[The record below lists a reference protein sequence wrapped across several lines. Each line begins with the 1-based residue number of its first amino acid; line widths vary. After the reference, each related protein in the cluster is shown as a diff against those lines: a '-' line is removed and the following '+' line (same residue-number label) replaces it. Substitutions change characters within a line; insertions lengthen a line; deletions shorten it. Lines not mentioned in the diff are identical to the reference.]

1 MKEKILEVL
10 QTDTKARSF
19 EEWASYFGLSSSKEL
34 SALEASFRELEE
46 EYEVVLSKKK
56 KYMLAAAKGIYKGK
70 IVTTRN
76 GRGYLDFDDR
86 ESIAIARKDLQGAMN
101 QDLVLVQESMTT
113 GNGKVLKILEH
124 ATTQLTGT
132 IMGKRLPSK
141 FIPDRTDISL
151 PVRIINDKE
160 FSYPHLMK
168 VQVEIT
174 EYHDKYLLAKIE
186 RILGKKGDA
195 KTEIFATLLENGVRT
210 EFPDEVLEEAKSM
223 PKEVKTEAI
232 GIRRDLRNQLLVTID
247 GADAKDL
254 DDAVS
259 IEKIED
265 YYRLGVHIADVSYYV
280 KEGSPLDLEAYERGT
295 STYVADRVVP
305 MLPTE
310 LSNGIC
316 SLLSNKERYAVSCV
330 MDIDAKGE
338 IIRYE
343 LYPSLIKTHA
353 QMTYDSVNKILNG
366 NKKENQRY
374 EHLITFFTTMKELAD
389 ILHQKREACGSID
402 FEKDEAKI
410 IVDENGVAVDIQLR
424 KRDVAEGIIEE
435 FMVCANECVARH
447 MHWLQ
452 YPFLYR
458 IHEKPSVER
467 IREFAGL
474 SSSLGYPLKGNPAD
488 IHASSLQKILKS
500 ARGKEVYPVLSS
512 RMLRAM
518 QKARYAADCLGHF
531 GLGLSDYTHFTS
543 PIRRYPDLIVHRMLY
558 KYVFTTPELDAMEAD
573 AVKMV
578 DYAKQSSLRE
588 RVSINAERDVEDMK
602 MAEYMK
608 QRIGREY
615 EGMISAILS
624 QGFFVQLENTIEGF
638 VSLES
643 LSDDYYIVSEDQFSM
658 VGRRTKQI
666 YRLGDKV
673 RIKVTNA
680 DIQSRHID
688 FSLIQK
694 KSAVN
699 RKRK

>member
-1 MKEKILEVL
+1 MREKILEVMQSEPKIRTL
-10 QTDTKARSF
+10 
-19 EEWASYFGLSSSKEL
+19 EEWASYFDLSSPKDL
-34 SALEASFRELEE
+34 SLLESSFRELEAD
-46 EYEVVLSKKK
+46 YEVVLSKKK
-56 KYMLAAAKGIYKGK
+56 KYVLASTKGIYKGN
-70 IVTTRN
+70 IVITKN
-76 GRGYLDFDDR
+76 GRGYLDFEDR
-86 ESIAIARKDLQGAMN
+86 ASISISRKDLMGALN
-101 QDLVLVQESMTT
+101 HDKVVVQENLN

-141 FIPDRTDISL
+141 FIPDRADISV
-151 PVRIINDKE
+151 PVRITNDKE

-168 VQVEIT
+168 VQVRIT
-174 EYHDKYLLAKIE
+174 EYQDKYLLAKIE

-195 KTEIFATLLENGVRT
+195 KTEIFAVLLENGVRT
-210 EFPDEVLEEAKSM
+210 ESPEEVIEEAKAI
-223 PKEVKTEAI
+223 PQVVKTEINA
-232 GIRRDLRNQLLVTID
+232 RHDLRNQLLVTID
-247 GADAKDL
+247 GGDAKDL

-259 IEKIED
+259 IEKIDD

-310 LSNGIC
+310 LSNGVC
-316 SLLSNKERYAVSCV
+316 SLLPNVERYAVSCV
-330 MDIDAKGE
+330 MDINHQGE
-338 IIRYE
+338 IMRYE

-353 QMTYDSVNKILNG
+353 QMTYDSVNKILRG
-366 NKKENQRY
+366 NKKECQAY
-374 EHLITFFTTMKELAD
+374 EHLISFFSTMKELAD
-389 ILHQKREACGSID
+389 ILHKKREAGGSID

-424 KRDVAEGIIEE
+424 KRGVAEGIIEE

-452 YPFLYR
+452 YPFVYR
-458 IHEKPSVER
+458 VHEKPSADR
-467 IREFAGL
+467 IREFAKL
-474 SSSLGYPLKGNPAD
+474 SSTLGYQLKGNPTD
-488 IHASSLQKILKS
+488 IHASSLQRILRDS
-500 ARGKEVYPVLSS
+500 RGKEVYPVLSS

-518 QKARYAADCLGHF
+518 QKARYAAECQGHF
-531 GLGLSDYTHFTS
+531 GLGLSEYAHFTS

-558 KYVFTTPELDAMEAD
+558 KYVFTSPELSGIEEDI
-573 AVKMV
+573 VKMN

-588 RVSINAERDVEDMK
+588 RVSIDAERDVEDMK
-602 MAEYMK
+602 KAEYMK
-608 QRIGREY
+608 QKIGREY

-624 QGFFVQLENTIEGF
+624 QGFFVQLENTVEGF

-643 LSDDYYIVSEDQFSM
+643 LKDDYYIVSEDQLSI

-666 YRLGDKV
+666 YRLGEKV
-673 RIKVTNA
+673 KIKVMNA

-688 FSLIQK
+688 FSLTYK

-699 RKRK
+699 WKRK